1 MKPLAG
7 HLKCLLYI
15 WEWDLNLSDYSTF
28 EFLQKIEMYFQP
40 VDQISQFCCPDELYF
55 NQNGDVVRML

>member
-15 WEWDLNLSDYSTF
+15 WEWDVNLLEFSTF
-28 EFLQKIEMYFQP
+28 EFLQKIEITFQP
-40 VDQISQFCCPDELYF
+40 EGQFRHF
-55 NQNGDVVRML
+55 NALINCTLTRMEMW